1 MTRTTRFALVAGGG
15 TAGHVA
21 PALAVARVLQARR
34 GERAVEIVGARHGL
48 EATLLADCDV
58 PTTLLGGRG
67 IIRRLD
73 PASLAINLRAM
84 AGLAEA
90 FAVAAFLVARR
101 KPAVVISVGGYAS
114 VPTALAAAAMGI
126 PVVVCNVDA
135 VPGLANRLI
144 GRVARACAVAYPMT
158 NLPRAVVT
166 GAPVAA
172 DIAAL
177 AGTGRGGPDP
187 EARRILGIPGDRRV
201 VLVVGGSLGAR
212 RLNGATLELAHAWS
226 DRSDVA
232 IYHVVGRRDEVW
244 ARSEARNL
252 PSGDGDGVVLDEDG
266 DGAVDGGGDD
276 GYGGDGGGGGHDGRG
291 GGGGGTR
298 GRAGSTSGGLWYR
311 QVAYENRMPLVYR
324 AADVLVGRA
333 GAMTVAELSVIGLPA
348 VLVPLPGAPGDH
360 QQANA
365 AMLAGVGA
373 AEVVAD
379 EQCDGATLATVLDPL
394 LADPARRQAMADAG
408 SRLGRA
414 DAADHMAAVAESRAR
429 PGWGIERGD
438 R

>member
-21 PALAVARVLQARR
+21 PALAVARVLQARH

-73 PASLAINLRAM
+73 PASMATNLRSM
-84 AGLAEA
+84 AGLVGA

-114 VPTALAAAAMGI
+114 VPTALAAAAMGV

-144 GRVARACAVAYPMT
+144 GRIARACAVAYPMT
-158 NLPRAVVT
+158 DLPRAVVT

-172 DIAAL
+172 EIAGL
-177 AGTGRGGPDP
+177 AGTGRSGPDP
-187 EARRILGIPGDRRV
+187 EARRSLGIPEDRRV
-201 VLVVGGSLGAR
+201 VVVVGGSLGAR
-212 RLNGATLELAHAWS
+212 RLNGATLELARAWS
-226 DRSDVA
+226 NRGDVA

-252 PSGDGDGVVLDEDG
+252 PSGDGDGGVRDG
-266 DGAVDGGGDD
+266 DDTGGDD
-276 GYGGDGGGGGHDGRG
+276 TGGGGGVG
-291 GGGGGTR
+291 GGGGGG
-298 GRAGSTSGGLWYR
+298 GRAGSASGGLWYR
-311 QVAYENRMPLVYR
+311 QVAYENRMPLVYQ

-348 VLVPLPGAPGDH
+348 ILVPLPGAPGDH

-379 EQCDGATLATVLDPL
+379 ERCDGATLAAVLDPL
-394 LADPARRQAMADAG
+394 LADPARRRTMADAG

-414 DAADHMAAVAESRAR
+414 DAADHMATVAESRAR
-429 PGWGIERGD
+429 PGWDNERGA